1 MLKQIEGSLGVAE
14 AVALCRPGVVCAYPI
29 SPQTHIVEN
38 VGKLVKEGKLE
49 NCEFINCESEFS
61 AMSISIG
68 GSAGGARTYT
78 ATASQGLLFMAEG
91 IYNASGLGLPIV
103 MTVASRAIGA
113 PINIWNDHSDSLSQ
127 RDSGWLQLFCESN
140 QDAVDTHIMAF
151 KIAEKVGLPVMVLM
165 DGYVL
170 THAFERIDVPLQQEV
185 DEFLPDY
192 EPTEF
197 LDPKEPISMGAMVG
211 PEAFTEVR
219 LLQQRKMCKAL
230 NVIDEVTKEFRAK
243 FGRQSGGLVECYN
256 CEDADV
262 KIVMAG
268 SSVGTAKD
276 EIDRLTKEGYKVGI
290 ISLKSFRPF
299 PYEAIREAIGETK
312 NVVVVERAFSFGA
325 RGIIGPE
332 VARAVEGTGCEVH
345 SVIAGLGGRAI
356 LGSTVKRIA
365 DLALN
370 HELKDELTWVDVDAR
385 VLNNYLKDSEGVT
398 FAEGPISDSDIHRSV
413 QTGCCCG
420 KNTCA

>member
-1 MLKQIEGSLGVAE
+1 MLKQIEGSLGIAE
-14 AVALCRPGVVCAYPI
+14 AVALCRPGAVCAYPI

-68 GSAGGARTYT
+68 ASAGGVRTYT

-91 IYNASGLGLPIV
+91 VYNASGLGLPIV

-165 DGYVL
+165 DGFVL
-170 THAFERIDVPLQQEV
+170 THAFERLDIPSQEEIDS
-185 DEFLPDY
+185 FLPDY
-192 EPTEF
+192 APGEF
-197 LDPKEPISMGAMVG
+197 MDPSEPISMGAMVG
-211 PEAFTEVR
+211 PEAFTEVK

-230 NVIDEVTKEFRAK
+230 KVIEEVTAEYRKLT
-243 FGRQSGGLVECYN
+243 GRDSGGLVETYN

-262 KIVMAG
+262 KIVIAG

-276 EIDRLTKEGYKVGI
+276 EIDRLKKQGYKVGI
-290 ISLKSFRPF
+290 ISLKAFRPF
-299 PYEAIREAIGETK
+299 PYEAMKAAIGDTK
-312 NVVVVERAFSFGA
+312 KVVVLERAFSFGA
-325 RGIIGPE
+325 RGIIAPE
-332 VARAVEGTGCEVH
+332 VERSVKGLGCDVR

-356 LGSTVKRIA
+356 LGSTIRNIA
-365 DLALN
+365 DLALADK
-370 HELKDELTWVDVDAR
+370 LTDEVTWVDVDTHL
-385 VLNNYLKDSEGVT
+385 LNSYLKDHEGVR
-398 FAEGPISDSDIHRSV
+398 FEEGPVSDSAIHAS
-413 QTGCCCG
+413 CND
-420 KNTCA
+420 KA

>member
-1 MLKQIEGSLGVAE
+1 MLKQIEGSLGIAE
-14 AVALCRPGVVCAYPI
+14 AVALCRPGAVCAYPI

-38 VGKLVKEGKLE
+38 IGKLVKEGKLQ

-68 GSAGGARTYT
+68 ASAGGVRTYT

-165 DGYVL
+165 DGFVL
-170 THAFERIDVPLQQEV
+170 THAFERLDLPSQEQIDS
-185 DEFLPDY
+185 FLPEYDPQEY
-192 EPTEF
+192 
-197 LDPKEPISMGAMVG
+197 LDPKEPISIGSMVG
-211 PEAFTEVR
+211 PEAFTEVK

-230 NVIDEVTKEFRAK
+230 DVIQEVTDEYRKLT
-243 FGRQSGGLVECYN
+243 GRNSGGLLDCYN
-256 CEDADV
+256 CDGADI
-262 KIVMAG
+262 KLIIAG

-276 EIDRLTKEGYKVGI
+276 EIDRLTAEGHKVGI
-290 ISLKSFRPF
+290 ISLKAFRPF
-299 PYEAIREAIGETK
+299 PYAALRAAIGDTK
-312 NVVVVERAFSFGA
+312 KVTVLERAFSFGA
-325 RGIIGPE
+325 RGIIAPE
-332 VARAVEGTGCEVH
+332 VERAMRGTGCQIH
-345 SVIAGLGGRAI
+345 TTIAGLGGRAI
-356 LGSTVKRIA
+356 LGSTIRTIV
-365 DLALN
+365 
-370 HELKDELTWVDVDAR
+370 ELTEQDKLQDEVTWVDVNASL
-385 VLNNYLKDSEGVT
+385 LNSYLKDHEGVH
-398 FAEGPISDSDIHRSV
+398 FENGPITDSMIAKSV
-413 QTGCCCG
+413 S
-420 KNTCA
+420 KA